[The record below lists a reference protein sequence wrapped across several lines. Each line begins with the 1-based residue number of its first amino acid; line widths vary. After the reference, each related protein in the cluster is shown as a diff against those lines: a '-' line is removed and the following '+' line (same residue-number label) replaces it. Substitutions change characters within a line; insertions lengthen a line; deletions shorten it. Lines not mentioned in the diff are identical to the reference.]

1 MDSDSKAGTWI
12 HWYVVNI
19 PNDINEITR
28 GGPIPGDELEN
39 DFGNKEYGG
48 PCPERGEH
56 RYFFTIYA
64 LRSEKIVGI
73 DKVNFKEKIN
83 DILIESTE
91 LMGRY
96 RRINS

>member
-1 MDSDSKAGTWI
+1 MKLTSEDIKHGETIDPRFTCDGENISPHLKWEKTPEDTQSLAISCIDSDSKAGTWI

-48 PCPERGEH
+48 
-56 RYFFTIYA
+56 
-64 LRSEKIVGI
+64 
-73 DKVNFKEKIN
+73 
-83 DILIESTE
+83 
-91 LMGRY
+91 
-96 RRINS
+96 